1 MKTYK
6 AKVYYQT
13 GSGYHDIRK
22 FHISAP
28 ELPVA
33 VQRVFKHMSAPHL
46 IYKIVVEASEGEI
59 IT

>member
-6 AKVYYQT
+6 AIVYYRT
-13 GSGYHDIRK
+13 GSGYHDIKK
-22 FHISAP
+22 FHVSAP

-33 VQRVFKHMSAPHL
+33 VQRIFKHMKAPHL
-46 IYKIVVEASEGEI
+46 IYKIVVGASEGEI